1 MSLPE
6 NYDQAVQQAQ
16 LAVRKAL
23 QDGKLRLQVEIQS
36 ARRSVV
42 FIAQP
47 LMNAL
52 PQPLTVVFGTGT
64 ADNAYNEWG
73 EVPFQLVNISER
85 EYIGK
90 QWAALA
96 LLDASSIDVD
106 EVIQYAES
114 AKEKAFLMINNWP
127 EAPGLTGIGRGRASV
142 RQRFRETIEVAYF
155 VQAYRYRPIVLY
167 RCYPRP
173 WQVWKQE
180 GNDYTLVKEFEKL
193 PSEKEIFA
201 LAPQSGNLVANV
213 ERFFRGPAFF
223 ENW

>member
-6 NYDQAVQQAQ
+6 NYDQAIQQAQ

-47 LMNAL
+47 IMNAL

-85 EYIGK
+85 ESIGK

-114 AKEKAFLMINNWP
+114 AQEKAFLMINNWP
-127 EAPGLTGIGRGRASV
+127 EAPGLTGIGRGKASV
-142 RQRFRETIEVAYF
+142 RQRFRESIEVAYF
-155 VQAYRYRPIVLY
+155 VQAYRYRPLVLY
-167 RCYPRP
+167 RCYPKP

-193 PSEKEIFA
+193 PSKQEVFA
-201 LAPQSGNLVANV
+201 LAPQNGNLTANV

>member
-6 NYDQAVQQAQ
+6 NYDQAIQQAQ

-47 LMNAL
+47 IMNAL

-85 EYIGK
+85 ESIGK

-114 AKEKAFLMINNWP
+114 AQEKAFLMINNWP
-127 EAPGLTGIGRGRASV
+127 EAPGMTGIGRGKASV
-142 RQRFRETIEVAYF
+142 RQRFRESIEVAYF
-155 VQAYRYRPIVLY
+155 VQAYRYRPLVLY
-167 RCYPRP
+167 RCYPKP

-193 PSEKEIFA
+193 PSKQEVFA
-201 LAPQSGNLVANV
+201 LAPQNGNLTANV